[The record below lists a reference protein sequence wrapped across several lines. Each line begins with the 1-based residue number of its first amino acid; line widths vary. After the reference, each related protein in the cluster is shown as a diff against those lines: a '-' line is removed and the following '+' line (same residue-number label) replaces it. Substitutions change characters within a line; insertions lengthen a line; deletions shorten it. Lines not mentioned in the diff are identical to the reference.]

1 MALTAAIVYK
11 LLLPAAVLG
20 GSIFGSKT
28 TQVLRGPATVGGQV
42 AAIVKWGAIAF
53 LASKVLK

>member
-1 MALTAAIVYK
+1 VVLSAAIVYK

-28 TQVLRGPATVGGQV
+28 TQAIRGPAGTLEQV
-42 AAIVKWGAIAF
+42 SSVVKWGTIAYIGYQ
-53 LASKVLK
+53 VLK

>member
-1 MALTAAIVYK
+1 VALTAAIIA
-11 LLLPAAVLG
+11 AAVLG
-20 GSIFGSKT
+20 GSIIGTKT